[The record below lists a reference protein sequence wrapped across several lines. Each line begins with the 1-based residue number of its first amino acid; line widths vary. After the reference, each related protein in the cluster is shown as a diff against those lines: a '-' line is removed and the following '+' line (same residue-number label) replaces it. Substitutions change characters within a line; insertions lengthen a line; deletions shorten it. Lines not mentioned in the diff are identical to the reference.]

1 MCFISLSIGKTPLTS
16 VQENIIIINKLLS
29 MDFQL
34 KQRNFTIVQMH
45 DVEHV
50 HIILYYDMGM

>member
-1 MCFISLSIGKTPLTS
+1 
-16 VQENIIIINKLLS
+16 

-50 HIILYYDMGM
+50 HIILYYDMDM